1 MSLRLE
7 QAGIEKF
14 SLVRDWHHQCV
25 QDVCRDLNVMSGS
38 VISTGTSPRIFIASP
53 LGGGAVGPSIAI
65 QAVEKEAWKQDN
77 RKNLGAAKTA
87 EHHLVVYID
96 VMNGLPWVALTDF
109 EPPSTLPNLP
119 EEITCIWLVGHGE
132 EENQFVVWHAKAQ
145 EPWRSLRITN

>member
-1 MSLRLE
+1 
-7 QAGIEKF
+7 
-14 SLVRDWHHQCV
+14 
-25 QDVCRDLNVMSGS
+25 MSGS